1 MLVVA
6 PDDLP
11 IIRESVVGLLHPK
24 MPHVLPVMAITT
36 VLYDEVLFE

>member
-11 IIRESVVGLLHPK
+11 IIRESVVLLLHPK
-24 MPHVLPVMAITT
+24 MPHVLLVMAITT